1 MAVAN
6 LKPNLLDTLKS
17 DVGVAELDGGAEQ
30 IFLTPYLALACG
42 LLYMMASDGELEAQ
56 ESSQL
61 QAVLGGDKAVLGY
74 ALRYVQSVP
83 VEQFFATASELLSVK
98 DKWCILTNVCDALL
112 ADGHADRAELA
123 LFAQMTTAFGVRETQ
138 FEPYFKILALKNDKS
153 VLGKYTGV
161 RDERQPMTPH
171 FALAIALLY
180 MLTSDGSIGTQEV
193 GQLEAAIGEFEGLQ
207 NVALKYVRSVK
218 LKQFLDE
225 ASALLRPEQKI
236 YILTNVCDSMLSDG
250 EVAHLEDKLFLNML
264 TAFGF
269 TEKTFAR
276 YLQVLETKNFKP
288 FDTSAFKNR
297 VTHERLTGSDEEAGI
312 TFKNE
317 LMDATGGA
325 ANDLLE
331 AANQGVW
338 VGAAG
343 DSEMS
348 QFIARTMSDNI
359 QSVSDDFES
368 QGNVVKVGLNATDGL
383 NLQKLGDDDAIKNRQ
398 RIDGA
403 GPSDNVQQIDVS
415 AQDANRQQVAS
426 IDAIANRQ
434 SIDLDG
440 PGVNV
445 QTLDVDASDLHREA
459 IAPEVRLQNIHEVAE
474 EVNHRL
480 DRFESAHFSFLQI
493 GRAQKFNDAFALIED
508 DSSDLN
514 RQLVNASF
522 VRLGLDLSSGE
533 SGVSVD
539 VSPDAV
545 HEAQAAPEKN
555 NTHDSHDAVVQPV
568 VAVAHVAPS
577 SDGSVVTAAANPA
590 HFATKRGRAREAGV
604 SRGRGF
610 VYVQLVVATFAIA
623 FAAPIE
629 TRMTL
634 GRSVTGPLIVMPVL
648 TPEFIEQHNV
658 FESELSSV
666 QDRAP

>member
-6 LKPNLLDTLKS
+6 LQTNLLDTLKS
-17 DVGVAELDGGAEQ
+17 DVGVAGDEAEQ
-30 IFLTPYLALACG
+30 IFLTPYLALACS

-61 QAVLGGDKAVLGY
+61 QAVLGGDKAVLSY

-83 VEQFFATASELLSVK
+83 VAQFFATASELLSVK

-123 LFAQMTTAFGVRETQ
+123 LFGQMAAAFGVREAQ

-180 MLTSDGSIGTQEV
+180 MLTSDGSIGTQEI

-250 EVAHLEDKLFLNML
+250 EVAHLEDKLFLSML

-276 YLQVLETKNFKP
+276 YLKVLETKNFKP

-297 VTHERLTGSDEEAGI
+297 VTHERLMGSDEEAGI

-317 LMDATGGA
+317 LNDPSGA
-325 ANDLLE
+325 KSNDLPE

-338 VGAAG
+338 VGAVG
-343 DSEMS
+343 DTEMS

-359 QSVSDDFES
+359 QSVSDDFET

-383 NLQKLGDDDAIKNRQ
+383 NLQKLDDDDFAKNRQ
-398 RIDGA
+398 RIDGI
-403 GPSDNVQQIDVS
+403 GPADNVQQIDVS
-415 AQDANRQQVAS
+415 AQDANRQQIESVDTS
-426 IDAIANRQ
+426 VNRQ
-434 SIDLDG
+434 SIDL
-440 PGVNV
+440 GVVGANL

-493 GRAQKFNDAFALIED
+493 GRAQKFNDAFVLIED
-508 DSSDLN
+508 DASDMN

-522 VRLGLDLSSGE
+522 ARLGLDFSSSETG
-533 SGVSVD
+533 GGVD
-539 VSPDAV
+539 VSPDAT
-545 HEAQAAPEKN
+545 HEAQDASEKN
-555 NTHDSHDAVVQPV
+555 DVHDGQDAVVLPAV
-568 VAVAHVAPS
+568 TVAHMATSPINEGSTLSANLKHVIS
-577 SDGSVVTAAANPA
+577 KRDGPRDAVL
-590 HFATKRGRAREAGV
+590 

-610 VYVQLVVATFAIA
+610 RYVQFVVATFAIA

-629 TRMTL
+629 TRMTF
-634 GRSVTGPLIVMPVL
+634 GRSVAGPLIVMPVL
-648 TPEFIEQHNV
+648 TPAFIEQRNV
-658 FESELSSV
+658 LESELSSV
-666 QDRAP
+666 QERAR

>member
-6 LKPNLLDTLKS
+6 LKTNLLDTLKS
-17 DVGVAELDGGAEQ
+17 DVGVPEDESEQ
-30 IFLTPYLALACG
+30 IFLTPYLTLACS

-61 QAVLGGDKAVLGY
+61 QAVLGGDKAVLSY

-83 VEQFFATASELLSVK
+83 VAQFFTSASELLSVK

-123 LFAQMTTAFGVRETQ
+123 LFAQMTKAFGVREAQ

-153 VLGKYTGV
+153 VLGKYAGV
-161 RDERQPMTPH
+161 KDERQPMTPH

-193 GQLEAAIGEFEGLQ
+193 GQLEAVIGEFEGLQ
-207 NVALKYVRSVK
+207 NVALKYVRSIK

-225 ASALLRPEQKI
+225 ASALLKPEQKI

-250 EVAHLEDKLFLNML
+250 EVAHLEDKLFLSML

-276 YLQVLETKNFKP
+276 YWQVLETKNFKP
-288 FDTSAFKNR
+288 FDTSTFKNH
-297 VTHERLTGSDEEAGI
+297 VTHERLTGGDEEAGI

-317 LMDATGGA
+317 LIDADSA
-325 ANDLLE
+325 KVYDLPE

-338 VGAAG
+338 VGAVA

-359 QSVSDDFES
+359 QSVSDDFENQS
-368 QGNVVKVGLNATDGL
+368 NVVKVGLNATDGL
-383 NLQKLGDDDAIKNRQ
+383 NLQKLEDDAAAQNRQ

-403 GPSDNVQQIDVS
+403 GPADNVQQIE
-415 AQDANRQQVAS
+415 S
-426 IDAIANRQ
+426 IDTITNRQ
-434 SIDLDG
+434 SIGLDR
-440 PGVNV
+440 VDAHV
-445 QTLDVDASDLHREA
+445 ETLDVDVSDLHREV
-459 IAPEVRLQNIHEVAE
+459 IPPEVRLQNIHEVAE

-480 DRFESAHFSFLQI
+480 DRFENAHFSFLQI
-493 GRAQKFNDAFALIED
+493 GRAQKFNDAFVLIED
-508 DSSDLN
+508 DASDMN
-514 RQLVNASF
+514 RQLVNTSF
-522 VRLGLDLSSGE
+522 ARLGLAFSSAQTAAGGDASSDVLLEVQE
-533 SGVSVD
+533 SVKEERDVHDGQYGSVAT
-539 VSPDAV
+539 VA
-545 HEAQAAPEKN
+545 
-555 NTHDSHDAVVQPV
+555 AVVHMDALTTNSVATRSVNPV
-568 VAVAHVAPS
+568 HV
-577 SDGSVVTAAANPA
+577 VN
-590 HFATKRGRAREAGV
+590 KRGQSREAGV
-604 SRGRGF
+604 LRGRGF
-610 VYVQLVVATFAIA
+610 VYVQWAVATFAIA

-629 TRMTL
+629 TRMSL
-634 GRSVTGPLIVMPVL
+634 GRSVMGPLITVPAL
-648 TPEFIEQHNV
+648 TSELIDERHL

-666 QDRAP
+666 QERAR

>member
-6 LKPNLLDTLKS
+6 LKTNLLDTLKS
-17 DVGVAELDGGAEQ
+17 DVGVPEDEAEQ
-30 IFLTPYLALACG
+30 IFLTPYLALACS

-61 QAVLGGDKAVLGY
+61 QAVLGGDKAVLSY

-83 VEQFFATASELLSVK
+83 VAQFFTSASELLSVK

-123 LFAQMTTAFGVRETQ
+123 LFAQMTKAFGVREAQ

-153 VLGKYTGV
+153 VLGKYAGV
-161 RDERQPMTPH
+161 KDERQPMTPH

-225 ASALLRPEQKI
+225 ASALLKPEQKI

-250 EVAHLEDKLFLNML
+250 EVAHLEDKLFLSML

-276 YLQVLETKNFKP
+276 YWQVLETKNFKP
-288 FDTSAFKNR
+288 FDTSTFKNH
-297 VTHERLTGSDEEAGI
+297 VTHERLTGGDEEAGI

-317 LMDATGGA
+317 LIDADSA
-325 ANDLLE
+325 KVHDLPE

-338 VGAAG
+338 VGAVA

-359 QSVSDDFES
+359 QSVSDDFENQS
-368 QGNVVKVGLNATDGL
+368 NVVKVGLNATDGL
-383 NLQKLGDDDAIKNRQ
+383 NLQKLEDDAAAQNRQ

-403 GPSDNVQQIDVS
+403 GPADNVQQIE
-415 AQDANRQQVAS
+415 S
-426 IDAIANRQ
+426 IDTITNRQ
-434 SIDLDG
+434 SIGLDR
-440 PGVNV
+440 VDTHLE
-445 QTLDVDASDLHREA
+445 TLDVDVSDLHREV
-459 IAPEVRLQNIHEVAE
+459 IPPEVRLQNIHEVAE

-493 GRAQKFNDAFALIED
+493 GRTQKFNDAFVLIED
-508 DSSDLN
+508 DASDMN

-522 VRLGLDLSSGE
+522 ARLGLAF
-533 SGVSVD
+533 
-539 VSPDAV
+539 SPPQTDAG
-545 HEAQAAPEKN
+545 
-555 NTHDSHDAVVQPV
+555 
-568 VAVAHVAPS
+568 AVADVALEVQES
-577 SDGSVVTAAANPA
+577 VKEEREIHDGSVVTVAAATHIEAPTTNTVATGSVNPV
-590 HFATKRGRAREAGV
+590 HLVNKRVRSREARV
-604 SRGRGF
+604 LRGRGF
-610 VYVQLVVATFAIA
+610 VYVQWAVATFAIA

-629 TRMTL
+629 TRMSL
-634 GRSVTGPLIVMPVL
+634 GRSVMGPLITVPAL
-648 TPEFIEQHNV
+648 TSELIDERHL

-666 QDRAP
+666 QEPAR